1 MSGFF
6 NKLKSALNKTSD
18 KLSAGIE
25 NIFNKK
31 KLDLNSLNE
40 LEELLISSDTGVKVA
55 GQIIELLKKKKYQ
68 VVIKFAC

>member
-25 NIFNKK
+25 NIFHKK

-55 GQIIELLKKKKYQ
+55 GEIIELLKKKKFGQ
-68 VVIKFAC
+68 FVR

>member
-6 NKLKSALNKTSD
+6 NKLKSALSKTSN
-18 KLSAGIE
+18 KLSVGIE
-25 NIFNKK
+25 SIFNKK

-55 GQIIELLKKKKYQ
+55 EQIVNLLKKKKL
-68 VVIKFAC
+68 KP